1 MFQYNVSANQGFH
14 YEGDPVRHVHHFK
27 FETGLNPSVEQELTI
42 ERVAIA
48 DLENGEQ
55 KYSILVYV
63 PSANILTMTFT
74 DKSDITITDL
84 IDRILLAVEMGN
96 ELPNVYTPH
105 ELVMLLDHVRTMLV
119 GKQLILSGVEVPV
132 NFNGGERY
140 ITHNGLTVSAH
151 RIRKP
156 GYSDIFTVINY
167 EGPGVENGDA
177 SINIQGCICLRHLSR
192 PLPIGNSEVT
202 GLLDK
207 HLK

>member
-14 YEGDPVRHVHHFK
+14 YEGDPVRHVHCFK
-27 FETGLNPSVEQELTI
+27 FETGLNPSIEQELTI
-42 ERVAIA
+42 ERVVLA
-48 DLENGEQ
+48 DLENGGQ
-55 KYSILVYV
+55 KYSVLVYT
-63 PSANILTMTFT
+63 PAANVLTMTFT
-74 DKSDITITDL
+74 DKNDITITDL
-84 IDRILLAVEMGN
+84 LDRILLAVEMGN

-105 ELVMLLDHVRTMLV
+105 ELVTLLDHIRTMLV
-119 GKQLILSGVEVPV
+119 GKQLVLSGVEVPV
-132 NFNGGERY
+132 NFNGGEQF

-167 EGPGVENGDA
+167 EGPGVDNADA
-177 SINIQGCICLRHLSR
+177 SINIQGCICLRHLFR